1 MTMQSNC
8 VQSCFLLVVI
18 SGWRMGAS
26 RQRPEVAQLT
36 FSVFFAISLYL
47 TVHINILLDV
57 AVNWGDAH
65 QKTKM
70 QTCWLSKS
78 EASPNSPM
86 FLEFV
91 QNYSNYSAWS
101 RLCARLFREHQ
112 TSQFRLSVIYKGP
125 QSSKRMQSRHLR
137 SRSLK
142 LMTSPRR

>member
-1 MTMQSNC
+1 MVMTMQSNC

-65 QKTKM
+65 QKNENANMLIK
-70 QTCWLSKS
+70 Q
-78 EASPNSPM
+78 
-86 FLEFV
+86 V
-91 QNYSNYSAWS
+91 
-101 RLCARLFREHQ
+101 
-112 TSQFRLSVIYKGP
+112 
-125 QSSKRMQSRHLR
+125 
-137 SRSLK
+137 
-142 LMTSPRR
+142 